1 VSWILL
7 GQFVIRVMVSL
18 LSESWSILGQFVM
31 SHGLVLV
38 VLLLIVLCDAQ
49 TFWLVCCQ
57 VLYLTLVLS
66 KTRQLVVQ
74 ISSFYWLNDLQ
85 WSAEM

>member
-1 VSWILL
+1 LVSLL
-7 GQFVIRVMVSL
+7 LESWSVCYQSHGQFLVSL
-18 LSESWSILGQFVM
+18 LS